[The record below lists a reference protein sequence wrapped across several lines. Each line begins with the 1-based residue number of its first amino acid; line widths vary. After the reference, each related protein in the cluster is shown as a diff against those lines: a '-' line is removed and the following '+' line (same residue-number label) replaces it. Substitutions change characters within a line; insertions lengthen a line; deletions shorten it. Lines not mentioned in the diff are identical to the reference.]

1 MNLEKLIIV
10 KQNILSPSIMFYVP
24 SSSSGERFET
34 LKRSKLCCLL
44 AGLLL
49 LLNLNSTHAFS
60 PITIHALTQKSVFKN
75 RFDSSNYQHQLSAVE
90 DDEEHWMDFLM
101 YDSQPNF
108 DVVEMTKEYSSKMS
122 QDEREKYYDD
132 EYLFRGSI
140 IGPITSKD
148 IRETQKGFNILDAY
162 PDIQIEKFGY
172 TIDPEN
178 PYRCYWFERWK
189 GTNTGPLNIG
199 PLKLSPTNKVAK
211 TPTHIMAVNWT
222 PEGKII
228 YSCLSSPLDRF
239 EGNTKGQGA
248 VFGLLGTGGL
258 KVPVSSPGNPFLIFN
273 QKVIAPLINA
283 KAFSDDS
290 EISSWW
296 KSKSRGADSNDV

>member
-1 MNLEKLIIV
+1 
-10 KQNILSPSIMFYVP
+10 
-24 SSSSGERFET
+24 
-34 LKRSKLCCLL
+34 
-44 AGLLL
+44 
-49 LLNLNSTHAFS
+49 
-60 PITIHALTQKSVFKN
+60 
-75 RFDSSNYQHQLSAVE
+75 
-90 DDEEHWMDFLM
+90 M

-189 GTNTGPLNIG
+189 GTFTKQII
-199 PLKLSPTNKVAK
+199 LKFFYDLVS
-211 TPTHIMAVNWT
+211 H
-222 PEGKII
+222 
-228 YSCLSSPLDRF
+228 SRF
-239 EGNTKGQGA
+239 LT
-248 VFGLLGTGGL
+248 FH
-258 KVPVSSPGNPFLIFN
+258 FIF
-273 QKVIAPLINA
+273 
-283 KAFSDDS
+283 
-290 EISSWW
+290 
-296 KSKSRGADSNDV
+296 